1 MYRFAF
7 CLADKAAVQNADGA
21 EQSIDTGLQ
30 ANQAP
35 DSLVIQI
42 PPKISNL
49 VKVWIICEE
58 NYSF

>member
-35 DSLVIQI
+35 RLTRHTNSPQ
-42 PPKISNL
+42 N
-49 VKVWIICEE
+49 
-58 NYSF
+58 